1 MPRATGIASSRKNPV
16 RTLIAAGILA
26 LTGLAPAASAGG
38 GCNPADL
45 APPAGVLDLADVAA
59 FVAGFSGGDLIADLS
74 GDGILD
80 LQDVALFITHFTGGC
95 PTVECFPDVRT
106 TIDDALSDPPQ
117 IQSNYD
123 AINRSIHLFG
133 SFSFGAVY
141 AQPAGAI
148 LPAVL
153 ERLESI
159 DQCVTAP
166 TDSAAIAVTLQQ
178 IAALTGPTP
187 LGQVLSAEGVDPFL
201 ASLFEQLNDLG
212 VAVPTPPATPGEA
225 LARQAALPG
234 LTSVAASV
242 GVADL
247 FFRNINEVTEEV
259 LAAIDA
265 ARDTGLA
272 NSRILNNDKC
282 CVRGGGSVPGTDA
295 CRTDTQFCSLPPPS
309 RAFCSLGSKR
319 CTASSACF
327 PDIRTTIDDADND
340 PADIQSNYDAINRT
354 IHIFGPLSFAQ
365 VFAQPAGAVL
375 PILLDRL
382 ETLNECVAAPSNTPA
397 IAVTLQ
403 QLAAATG
410 PVPIGQVL
418 SNPGSDPFV
427 ASLLQQLRDLGLGIP
442 ELPNTPDEAAARLA
456 ALPGLTSVAGSVTI
470 ADLFFK
476 NVYEVSEPQ
485 LLAIDTGKTS
495 GLVFAAICNNSKCCV
510 SGGGPIPGTDAC
522 RTDTKFCNLPPPS
535 RAFCSI
541 ASDKCP

>member
-1 MPRATGIASSRKNPV
+1 MPRATGIVASGKNPV
-16 RTLIAAGILA
+16 RALLAAAVLA
-26 LTGLAPAASAGG
+26 LTGLAPGAAAGG
-38 GCNPADL
+38 GCNPADI

-59 FVAGFSGGDLIADLS
+59 FVVGFGGGDLIADLS

-95 PTVECFPDVRT
+95 PTVVCFPDVRT

-117 IQSNYD
+117 VQSNYD
-123 AINRSIHLFG
+123 AINRTIHLFG
-133 SFSFGAVY
+133 SLSFGAVY

-159 DQCVTAP
+159 DQCVSAP

-178 IAALTGPTP
+178 IAAFTGPTP

-201 ASLFEQLNDLG
+201 ASLFEQLISLG
-212 VAVPTPPATPGEA
+212 VAVPTPPSSHSEA
-225 LARQAALPG
+225 LARQAALHG
-234 LTSVAASV
+234 LTTVAASIP
-242 GVADL
+242 VADL
-247 FFRNINEVTEEV
+247 FFRNINEVSEDE

-265 ARDTGLA
+265 ARETGLV
-272 NSRILNNDKC
+272 NSSLLNNDKC
-282 CVRGGGSVPGTDA
+282 CVRGGGSTPGTDA
-295 CRTDTQFCSLPPPS
+295 CRVESRFCSLPPPS

-319 CTASSACF
+319 CTATSACF
-327 PDIRTTIDDADND
+327 PDIRTTIDDADLD

-354 IHIFGPLSFAQ
+354 IHVFGPLTLAQ

-375 PILLDRL
+375 PILLERL
-382 ETLNECVAAPSNTPA
+382 ETLNDCVSAPSNAPA

-403 QLAAATG
+403 QIAAATG

-418 SNPGSDPFV
+418 SNPGTDPFV
-427 ASLLQQLRDLGLGIP
+427 AGLLQQLRDLGLGIP
-442 ELPNTPDEAAARLA
+442 ELPVTPGEAAARLA
-456 ALPGLTSVAGSVTI
+456 ALPGLTSVAGSVTV

-476 NVYEVSEPQ
+476 NVTEVSDAQ
-485 LLAIDTGKTS
+485 LFAIDEGKTS
-495 GLVFAAICNNSKCCV
+495 GLVFAAVCNNDKCCRT
-510 SGGGPIPGTDAC
+510 GGGPVPGTDAC
-522 RTDTKFCNLPPPS
+522 NTHTKFCNLPPPS